1 MQYHPGQVQF
11 LGIQH
16 IWAVKV
22 AKGRITSSD
31 PSLDAVPKRHD
42 RHRKK
47 QVDAMHISEPEAQ
60 AAEHGCDGTTGTV
73 VGSPNM

>member
-31 PSLDAVPKRHD
+31 PSLDAVPKEHD
-42 RHRKK
+42 KNRKK
-47 QVDAMHISEPEAQ
+47 QVDAMHLSEPEAQ
-60 AAEHGCDGTTGTV
+60 AAEYGCDGTTGTV